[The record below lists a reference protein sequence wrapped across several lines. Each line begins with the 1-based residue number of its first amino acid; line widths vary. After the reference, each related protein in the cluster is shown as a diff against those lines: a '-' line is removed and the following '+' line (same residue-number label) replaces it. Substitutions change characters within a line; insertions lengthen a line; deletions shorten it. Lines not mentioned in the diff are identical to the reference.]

1 MQQVADQP
9 IGRVHQVFTGRV
21 AALGRRGVLSGI
33 DKQPV
38 QGAVQVGPVGLLGD
52 EQADTKSHGGPEKA
66 VHCYSLERYPQWLE
80 QYPEH
85 AIFEKAGAFGEN
97 FSVQGVDEFTVCMG
111 DIWRIGS
118 AVFQIS
124 QGRQPCFKLNLR
136 FGIPDMARRVQN
148 SLWAGWYLRVLEPGQ
163 VRAGEHIYL
172 IQRPYPAYSVAYVLS
187 LIRDRVTDPA
197 ILTGVL
203 QLPLPESWCRLF
215 MGRLKSGAIEDWSRR
230 LEGQS

>member
-1 MQQVADQP
+1 MQQVVDQP
-9 IGRVHQVFTGRV
+9 IGRIHQIFTGRV
-21 AALGRRGVLSGI
+21 AALGPRGVLSGI

-38 QGAVQVGPVGLLGD
+38 PGAVYVGPVGLLGD

-66 VHCYSLERYPQWLE
+66 VHCYSLERYSQWSA

-85 AIFEKAGAFGEN
+85 SIFEKAGAFGEN
-97 FSVQGVDEFTVCMG
+97 FSVQGMDESTICMG
-111 DIWRIGS
+111 DIWRIGN
-118 AVFQIS
+118 AIFQIS

-136 FGIPDMARRVQN
+136 FGIPDMARRVQD

-163 VRAGEHIYL
+163 VQAGQHIYL
-172 IQRPYPAYSVAYVLS
+172 VRRPYPAYSVAYVLS

-197 ILTGVL
+197 TLSGVL
-203 QLPLPESWCRLF
+203 QLPLPESWHRLF
-215 MGRLKSGAIEDWSRR
+215 TGRLRSGAIEDWSRR